1 MEKTIDARGQ
11 QCPKPVIMTKKAMD
25 EAAPGTVLLVQV
37 DNEIAVSN
45 LQKLA
50 VSQNAEYASVQKG
63 EKLYEVRITVTGE
76 GREHPASQPA
86 YENCCRPEEN
96 TVVVISSDK
105 MGEGDEALGRTLMKG
120 FIYALTQLPVPPK
133 TVLLYNGG
141 AKLSCEGSD
150 SVEDLR
156 ALEQAGT
163 AVLTCGTCLNHY
175 GLGEKLAAGTVTNM
189 YVIAETQA
197 EAAKIIRP

>member
-133 TVLLYNGG
+133 TVLLYIGG

-150 SVEDLR
+150 SAEDLR

>member
-150 SVEDLR
+150 SAEDLR

>member
-37 DNEIAVSN
+37 DNEIAVGN

-150 SVEDLR
+150 SAEDLR

>member
-11 QCPKPVIMTKKAMD
+11 QCPKPVIMTKKAME
-25 EAAPGTVLLVQV
+25 EAAPGTVLLVQA
-37 DNEIAVSN
+37 DNETAVSN

-63 EKLYEVRITVTGE
+63 EKQYEVRITVTGE
-76 GREHPASQPA
+76 GREDSALQPA
-86 YENCCRPEEN
+86 DEDCCLPEED

-105 MGEGDEALGRTLMKG
+105 MSEGDEALGRTLMKG

>member
-150 SVEDLR
+150 SAEDLR

-175 GLGEKLAAGTVTNM
+175 GLGQKLAAGTVTNM

>member
-1 MEKTIDARGQ
+1 
-11 QCPKPVIMTKKAMD
+11 
-25 EAAPGTVLLVQV
+25 
-37 DNEIAVSN
+37 
-45 LQKLA
+45 
-50 VSQNAEYASVQKG
+50 
-63 EKLYEVRITVTGE
+63 
-76 GREHPASQPA
+76 
-86 YENCCRPEEN
+86 
-96 TVVVISSDK
+96 
-105 MGEGDEALGRTLMKG
+105 MKG